1 MLKKILS
8 VSGKPGL
15 YKLMSNGKN
24 MIIVESLADK
34 RKLPV
39 YARDKV
45 VSLGDIS
52 IYTDTDEVPLKDVFA
67 SIKQKENG
75 AKASIASNA
84 KPEELRKYF
93 EEVLPAFDR
102 DRVYNN
108 DIKKII
114 NWYNLL
120 LEAEIDFEKVE
131 ADEEDKEKDTEENKP
146 EETKAE

>member
-24 MIIVESLADK
+24 MIIVEALADK

-52 IYTDTDEVPLKDVFA
+52 IYTDSDDEVPLREVFV

-75 AKASIASNA
+75 AKASVAPNA

-93 EEVLPAFDR
+93 EEILPAFDKE
-102 DRVYNN
+102 RVYNN

-114 NWYNLL
+114 TWYNLL
-120 LEAEIDFEKVE
+120 LDAQIDFEVE
-131 ADEEDKEKDTEENKP
+131 EKEEEEAKP
-146 EETKAE
+146 EETKA